1 MNKDKSTRTRSFTWT
16 ASLIALLSATA
27 AAAASWEN
35 WSAPAN
41 LESLPG
47 SSPSLNT
54 PAIDGCASTTPDG
67 LKIVFNSNRA
77 GTHDIYM
84 ATRSSTSDGFGAP
97 VRLPA
102 PVNSDTFNESC
113 PTLVGNR
120 LYFSSTRDD
129 AAADIVVS
137 TLRSNGW
144 STPENLGS
152 NINRAGWLDESA
164 AFYRDSDGRNV
175 ILFSSRQPHDNGGK
189 IYESADGEPR
199 HLVRGGPNSS
209 AQDNRPSITA
219 DGLTIFFDSTRYG
232 SLGGPDIYYAT
243 RARTSDPF
251 GPAIHLPQLSSP
263 AFDARAFINGSGSF
277 ITFSSNRSGSESPAP
292 DIWIAIR

>member
-1 MNKDKSTRTRSFTWT
+1 MNSFQSSRIRPLTWT
-16 ASLIALLSATA
+16 AGVIALVGASAVCA
-27 AAAASWEN
+27 ADWEN

-41 LESLPG
+41 LETLPG
-47 SSPSLNT
+47 SSSALNT
-54 PAIDGCASTTPDG
+54 PAIDGCASTSPDG

-102 PVNSDTFNESC
+102 PVNSDTFTESC
-113 PTLVGNR
+113 PTLVGDR

-129 AAADIVVS
+129 AAGDIVVS
-137 TLRSNGW
+137 TLGSNGW
-144 STPENLGS
+144 STPENLGPR
-152 NINRAGWLDESA
+152 INRAGWIDESA
-164 AFYRDSDGRNV
+164 AFYRDGNGRNV
-175 ILFSSRQPHDNGGK
+175 IVFSSRQPHDNGGK
-189 IYESADGEPR
+189 IYESANGEPR

-251 GPAIHLPQLSSP
+251 GPAVHLSQLSSP

-277 ITFSSNRSGSESPAP
+277 ITFSSNRPGSESPAP
-292 DIWIAIR
+292 DIWIATR

>member
-1 MNKDKSTRTRSFTWT
+1 MNKVTSKRFRTAAWT
-16 ASLIALLSATA
+16 TGAVAVVFATA
-27 AAAASWEN
+27 VKAGVWDN
-35 WSAPAN
+35 WGAPQN
-41 LESLPG
+41 LEALPG
-47 SSPSLNT
+47 SSSALNT
-54 PAIDGCASTTPDG
+54 PAIDGCASHSPDG

-84 ATRSSTSDGFGAP
+84 ATRSSLSEGFGDP

-102 PVNSDTFNESC
+102 PINSDTLTESC

-129 AAADIVVS
+129 ASGDIVVS
-137 TLRSNGW
+137 TMGSNGW
-144 STPENLGS
+144 STPQNLGP

-164 AFYRDSDGRNV
+164 AFYEDEDGRDV
-175 ILFSSRQPHDNGGK
+175 IVFSSRQPHDNGGK

-209 AQDNRPSITA
+209 AQDNRPSITGN
-219 DGLTIFFDSTRYG
+219 GLTIFFDSTRTG

-243 RARTSDPF
+243 RSKTSEPF
-251 GPAIHLPQLSSP
+251 GPAIHLQQLSSP
-263 AFDARAFINGSGSF
+263 AFDARAFINGTGSF

-292 DIWIAIR
+292 DIWIAAH